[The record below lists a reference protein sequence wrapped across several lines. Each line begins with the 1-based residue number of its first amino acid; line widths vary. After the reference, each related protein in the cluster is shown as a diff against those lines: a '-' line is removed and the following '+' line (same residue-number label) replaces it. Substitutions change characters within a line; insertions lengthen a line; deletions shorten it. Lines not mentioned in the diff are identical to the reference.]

1 MAGKIFINYRR
12 ENSIGMAGRLHDRL
26 ERTFGRA
33 NLFMDVDHIPAGIDF
48 VAHLNREVAA
58 CDVILVLIG
67 PNWLT
72 VKNESG
78 GRRLDDPE
86 DFVAIEIAAALARD
100 IRVIPVLV
108 DGARVPKA
116 SELPDSLK
124 PLARRHAVDIRHTH
138 FGHDAEALVAR
149 MREALGNH
157 AVEPRRWRVRAAIG
171 AAVAVLLLL
180 GWGGYVIIQHRL
192 TRVEGT
198 VPQLAAAPKAEQ
210 QPDAKEA
217 AQAEEKRKA
226 LQAEQQRAEADSR
239 RDAEEKRLRAE
250 AEARPD
256 PALALEPGSGKS
268 FRDLLMDGQPCP
280 ACPEMVVVPAGD
292 VMMGSPEQE
301 RGRSDEEGPQHRV
314 TIANPFAIGK
324 FSVTRGEFAAF
335 VGETGYNTLG
345 GCDVLSGSE
354 WKHLPD
360 RSWRSPGSFDQ
371 NDRHP
376 VVCVNWYDAKAYAA
390 WLSKK
395 VGKEYRLLTEAEREY
410 AARAKTATRYSF
422 GDDAALLSQYAWY
435 EANAGG
441 ATHPVDEKKPNAF
454 GLHDMHGNVWSWCED
469 IWHSSYHGA
478 PNDGSAW
485 QTGDTSFRVV
495 RGGSWYRK
503 ADGLRSAFRNT
514 FSPDGRFND
523 VGFRVARGL

>member
-12 ENSIGMAGRLHDRL
+12 EDSIGMAGRLHDRL

-149 MREALGNH
+149 MREALGDH
-157 AVEPRRWRVRAAIG
+157 AAEPRRWRVRAAIG

-226 LQAEQQRAEADSR
+226 LQAEQQRAEAEFATR
-239 RDAEEKRLRAE
+239 RRGKTPACRSGSKARSGARRGTRLRKELSRSTDGRTAL
-250 AEARPD
+250 PD
-256 PALALEPGSGKS
+256 MP
-268 FRDLLMDGQPCP
+268 RDGRG
-280 ACPEMVVVPAGD
+280 PAGD
-292 VMMGSPEQE
+292 VMMGSPETE

-324 FSVTRGEFAAF
+324 FSITRGEFAAF
-335 VGETGYNTLG
+335 VKETGYKTEE
-345 GCDVLSGSE
+345 GCDVLTGSE
-354 WKHLPD
+354 WKHQPD
-360 RSWRSPGSFDQ
+360 RSWRSPGFDQ
-371 NDRHP
+371 DDRHP
-376 VVCVNWYDAKAYAA
+376 VVCVNWYDAKAFAA

-395 VGKEYRLLTEAEREY
+395 VGKAYRLLTEAEREY

-422 GDDAALLSQYAWY
+422 GDDAAALSEYAWY

-441 ATHPVDEKKPNAF
+441 ATHPVGEKKPNAF
-454 GLHDMHGNVWSWCED
+454 GLLDMHGNVWAWCED

-485 QTGDTSFRVV
+485 LTGDTPFRVV

-503 ADGLRSAFRNT
+503 ADGLRSAFRIYIFT
-514 FSPDGRFND
+514 
-523 VGFRVARGL
+523 